1 MNCLS
6 TKETINNTF
15 EIVRDTSFSEKTSSI
30 STEDQINKFLDKIL
44 DVQKYLNVKSE
55 KIEDINERLEG
66 LTWLNDIDEDS
77 LRQLNNLIGSA
88 KDLHSV
94 LIRQFVNLND
104 FRKKGIAKEA
114 TKRFKSAIDTLKEI
128 ISDLESTFFFLPK
141 MPHFLDNTKEL
152 SLL

>member
-1 MNCLS
+1 MDCLS

-15 EIVRDTSFSEKTSSI
+15 EIVRDTSFSEKTSGI
-30 STEDQINKFLDKIL
+30 PTENQVNKFLDKIL
-44 DVQKYLNVKSE
+44 YLQKYLNDKAE
-55 KIEDINERLEG
+55 KIEDINERLER

-77 LRQLNNLIGSA
+77 LRQLNGLIASA

-94 LIRQFVNLND
+94 LIRQLVNLND
-104 FRKKGIAKEA
+104 FRKKGLAKEA
-114 TKRFKSAIDTLKEI
+114 IKRFKSAIDTLKEI
-128 ISDLESTFFFLPK
+128 ISDLESAFFFLPA